1 LTDQQER
8 QLIEAGLVPL
18 LGLPLLPEVAFGA
31 LPSLHQPP
39 RMTAEA
45 ADANQA
51 LSAQFNAILCVSR
64 FAHCVKVMGRDMVGA
79 FRTAD
84 EIQRRLQ
91 RWIAG
96 FVNTAGTGLGENA
109 ARYPL
114 REARVEVRE
123 RPGRPGVFA
132 CTVLLQPHY
141 QLDAVG
147 AAFRLVTDIQAAR
160 AA

>member
-1 LTDQQER
+1 MAINSPCLSSPTLPSPVCCRVRMRRAFRRAWPDLLAEGETVHIVTDSTMK
-8 QLIEAGLVPL
+8 
-18 LGLPLLPEVAFGA
+18 VAA
-31 LPSLHQPP
+31 LPQKYL
-39 RMTAEA
+39 
-45 ADANQA
+45 
-51 LSAQFNAILCVSR
+51 
-64 FAHCVKVMGRDMVGA
+64 GA

-96 FVNTAGTGLGENA
+96 FVNTAGSGLGESA

-114 REARVEVRE
+114 RDARVEVRE

-147 AAFRLVTDIQAAR
+147 AASAR
-160 AA
+160 HHLILPAWPGDRHHPAPCPIWSSR